1 MHRVHRRDIDS
12 GRSRMAQTLSTRSSD
27 ITNVRFS
34 ARNLLMVAAM
44 EQGEGVDAH
53 TQG

>member
-12 GRSRMAQTLSTRSSD
+12 GRSRMVQTLSTRSSD

-34 ARNLLMVAAM
+34 ARNLLMVAAR